1 MQVCRLLVLCGLG
14 LAGNCASIDPGAAAV
29 TPFAIKATN
38 VTMPS
43 ATVVKTTDG
52 VTWMHMGSSE
62 VTVTGIPDDGILTI
76 KCWYSGPSTK
86 AKIPKQCGP
95 IGLPGRRVT
104 PGQTAYGNVS
114 FVPYDQGYVPGL
126 SQLQRAPA
134 ASGDPAATVL
144 VLAGVLML
152 GFGFRRKTLRW
163 FVLTVI
169 AVSALAGAL
178 KASVSGRKG
187 TPMTPGTYQYTISAN
202 FKAIPDGPPEPTDA
216 PLGSL
221 FSDCLEDDRACRT
234 SPRTSPHPAAEQNAS
249 TNITLTVK

>member
-14 LAGNCASIDPGAAAV
+14 LAGNCASIDAGAAAV

-43 ATVVKTTDG
+43 VTAAKVSVG
-52 VTWMHMGSSE
+52 VTFINLGSSE
-62 VTVTGIPDDGILTI
+62 ITVTGIPDDGILTI

-95 IGLPGRRVT
+95 SGLPGKPVT
-104 PGQTAYGNVS
+104 AGQTFYGDVA
-114 FVPYDQGYVPGL
+114 FVPYDRSYVPGISEL
-126 SQLQRAPA
+126 RRAPA

-144 VLAGVLML
+144 ALTGALML

-163 FVLTVI
+163 FVLTVF
-169 AVSALAGAL
+169 AVSALAGVL
-178 KASVSGRKG
+178 EASVSGRKG

-216 PLGSL
+216 PP
-221 FSDCLEDDRACRT
+221 DK
-234 SPRTSPHPAAEQNAS
+234 NVS

>member
-14 LAGNCASIDPGAAAV
+14 LAGNCAPIHAGAAAV

-43 ATVVKTTDG
+43 VTVVKTTDG

-76 KCWYSGPSTK
+76 KCWYSGPTTK

-95 IGLPGRRVT
+95 TGLPGKQVT
-104 PGQTAYGNVS
+104 AGQTAYGNVN

-144 VLAGVLML
+144 AMAGALML
-152 GFGFRRKTLRW
+152 GFGFRRKTLLR
-163 FVLTVI
+163 FVLTVF
-169 AVSALAGAL
+169 AMSAFACAL
-178 KASVSGRKG
+178 EASVGGRTG
-187 TPMTPGTYQYTISAN
+187 IPMTPGTYQYTISAN
-202 FKAIPDGPPEPTDA
+202 FKAISDGPREPTGA
-216 PLGSL
+216 PLLSL

-234 SPRTSPHPAAEQNAS
+234 SPHPTAEQRVS